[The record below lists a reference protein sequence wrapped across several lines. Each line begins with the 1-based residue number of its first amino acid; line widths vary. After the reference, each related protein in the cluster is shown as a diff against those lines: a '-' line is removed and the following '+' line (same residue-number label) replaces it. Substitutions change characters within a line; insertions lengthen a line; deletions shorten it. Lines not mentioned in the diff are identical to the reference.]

1 MTNKDAA
8 MNKIE
13 WEEKFSVDVPELDD
27 FQKTLFDKF
36 NALIDMKKKKLDA
49 KAVTNMIS
57 EINDYSKMFFS
68 TEEKMLRRQ
77 KYPDLESHSKAH
89 RQFIK
94 NSIALR
100 REMAEDVSSQSID
113 AVLELRDWLVEHIE
127 TSDVLYVPFLRI
139 NRYIQSTKKKN

>member
-1 MTNKDAA
+1 MTNKKDELS
-8 MNKIE
+8 KIE
-13 WEEKFSVDVPELDD
+13 WDERFSVDVPELDE

-36 NALIDMKKKKLDA
+36 NALIDLRKKKLDA

-94 NSIALR
+94 HSIALR
-100 REMAEDVSSQSID
+100 REMAEDISSQSID

-139 NRYIQSTKKKN
+139 NRYIESTKKKN